1 MAYYNTIKL
10 VSGDDMPELDIVL
23 RDSNLAVTGTTLDI
37 TDPSTWNPIDI
48 TNVTSINMKFREIG
62 SSTLKSTIGCTKVSP
77 FTDGHVIMNWGLT
90 DLDSIS
96 GDYEGEIELTYSSG
110 KVLTVP
116 DLLRFDVRAGF

>member
-10 VSGDDMPELDIVL
+10 VSGDDMPELDITL
-23 RDSNLAVTGTTLDI
+23 RDSNLADVGKTLDI

-48 TNVTSINMKFREIG
+48 TNVTSVNMKFRQIG
-62 SSTLKSTIGCTKVSP
+62 SSTLKATIGCTKIAP
-77 FTDGHVIMNWGLT
+77 FTEGHVIMNWGLT

-96 GDYEGEIELTYSSG
+96 GDFEGEIELTYSSG
-110 KVLTVP
+110 KVMTVP